1 MELYQ
6 AAVNSRLRSIRP
18 VGATLSG
25 GLDSGSV
32 CTLAARELAS
42 TGRRLPV
49 FSSVPLVPTE
59 GLTSPHHFGDESPY
73 IEATARWAGN
83 IDVTYIPSGDTSPLA
98 AIRRSSGITN

>member
-1 MELYQ
+1 M
-6 AAVNSRLRSIRP
+6 
-18 VGATLSG
+18 GATLSG

-49 FSSVPLVPTE
+49 FSSIPLIPTE
-59 GLTSPHHFGDESPY
+59 GLIPPYRFGDESPY

-83 IDVTYIPSGDTSPLA
+83 IDITYIPAADVTPLA
-98 AIRRSSGITN
+98 GIRRSLKLTR